1 MYYDDSQKWSR
12 NGSFNSN
19 CRSMNSSYG
28 SGDINSLMELT
39 DEHVLHL
46 LDQAIDHHDN
56 YNSMS
61 ARRYLPQIPSQ
72 SAAMST
78 NDQSQL
84 SSHSAIEDLFQ
95 IFENNTEFITRGKR
109 LLNKKRKLE
118 QLRAQLNLPED
129 LTNEDTIKLLQ
140 LRERLKAKRRL
151 PNVFLEPEKPPSVN
165 KELTTINR
173 KSSVSMP
180 DLTPTALADTTNQS
194 SLFDLNA
201 SLNSSVYRKRR
212 RKLLFRKQVGPEFV
226 IQSDSKAEKIIVPS
240 RNPFECICQVVVL
253 LPNNNR
259 VQVCCKSDATVR
271 IIYETIVTYV
281 DLIEHD
287 LFGLIILIDG
297 EYFFPAMDLKISKL
311 INDSKWK
318 TGQTTFVMQLK
329 IKYFVNDIALL
340 RHFLTQHFFY
350 LQFRQMILAD
360 TFQTTNEQKLSFATL
375 AYQAEYGDSNDNN
388 KLSTDFIVEH
398 YASNDLINQY
408 GIPNLRQ
415 EIIKRQ
421 HFYAELNDVQAEQS
435 FVENVMKLDNY
446 GYHMYKLYKDLKR
459 DDIYLVGIRLR
470 DISIWQL
477 KNRQRQ
483 TKLTYIW
490 DQIERIAYDKKSFS
504 IILKR
509 QINEGKIKYLTNN
522 SKKGKH
528 LFNLCYD
535 TYTYTKSILLRHNSR
550 YSLLNEP
557 IGEID
562 FVRNGSDA
570 ESVDQNPDQNR
581 SQSHENLSTL
591 GKNTSTN
598 SPSIII
604 YEVDLYKD
612 SNNSLGMSLMGDL
625 ASGIFIKSVH
635 PIDGSAARS
644 GKIQTGDRLLS
655 YNGKN
660 VNNMTVQAVAE
671 ALSLSPNPCRLKLSR
686 HEIPTLNR
694 RDYLQRPMSVD
705 ADSFLQ
711 QQKHN
716 KNSSNTLTTWSHE
729 NFSNVIPSKR
739 VLSNE
744 SILTQASDLST
755 AHDIKSA
762 VFPVTIDKSG
772 HNSLGFLVVGGLDSE
787 IEDHG
792 IYVKSITPGGA
803 AAKSKLLME
812 GDKILE
818 VNGASLARVTHS
830 EAVELFRRATGPK
843 CHLLVQRL
851 IFPNNL
857 RSSSRNKIYPFARSE
872 NTFEVFLN
880 RGPNGL
886 GLSLSGGVA
895 ESRPVEIIDIYPNQ
909 PAALSGQL
917 NIGDIVLS
925 INDVSMH
932 NRNVRDVPP
941 IIAESSANVKL
952 VVCRPDRREY
962 QAYLDRQTNSLSQS
976 GRQTM
981 PGLMYN
987 DQTRSPKDPLRDLPP
1002 KSPGS
1007 RRVMPKVPTK
1017 VKRGEVFAVIMN
1029 KEKDSGFG
1037 FTLSAGST
1045 SIGYPHIRSVLREP
1059 ALSAGLKHWD
1069 RILAINDADCQ
1080 TIPHRDLVA
1089 RLRYAPTGPV
1099 HFIIYRPRI
1108 DEIVHAKER
1117 SRQLQ
1122 NTSYASIS
1130 VGDQSATSISAPPS
1144 PVMPIKSSKSELFN
1158 KPVQYEKIEISLPKA
1173 SQGTYGIGLSQID
1186 PQQTLGGIF
1195 ICALQ
1200 PNGIAEK
1207 DGRLKIDDRLLYIND
1222 QNTDQM
1228 TYREVVEALKE
1239 TTKKGVNLIIARPI
1253 TDASTSNKPNI
1264 ISDIEIS
1271 TTQDEI
1277 AMPVET
1283 SPAIA
1288 SSVIEKLIPREK
1300 PKLLPLI
1307 NTEKTQ
1313 TVAAATTL
1321 TPDSIDISTSS
1332 SSSTGAVVTSTA
1344 ALSSL
1349 PPGSALQ
1356 ALIGKKIKS
1365 VPSANFDT
1373 ITDKNQSTNE
1383 EKKDSPVS
1391 NTDIDEDTSDIK
1403 TPLMSPQSPIAPLPT
1418 ILELKVPPT
1427 HSKSLSTS
1435 QSNEIA
1441 KRKQYYEQA
1450 ASNETLILN
1459 AGVTE
1464 KIENLTTQ
1472 LIDKISTPAIN
1483 MDTTTLMDECREIDI
1498 KIDSDEYL
1506 EEFRALKT
1514 INEHEP
1520 IELTSIA
1527 MQPENKALNRFQNIV
1542 PYDFNRI
1549 ILSTKP
1555 DYINASHIA
1564 IPIGD
1569 KSMKYIICPPPV
1581 PENDFWQMIVEHRVQ
1596 SMIGIFNEQDL
1607 KKMKCPIYWPT
1618 TIKATM
1624 TLSPFLSLTL
1634 IKHRQFDGGIDIK
1647 EFRIRISEQSHH
1659 KHEHSVIFLAYTI
1672 WPMDDN
1678 MPHDTQ
1684 SFLSL
1689 IHLAHSY
1696 QTSDTPLLIH
1706 CNTGVGRTG
1715 CALLISLLLIKTIRG
1730 RTLDIYSMA
1739 KECRRQRCG
1748 IIQTEQQ
1755 YRFIYD
1761 CARDA
1766 LNMAIE
1772 HSIMQNAQ

>member
-1 MYYDDSQKWSR
+1 
-12 NGSFNSN
+12 
-19 CRSMNSSYG
+19 
-28 SGDINSLMELT
+28 
-39 DEHVLHL
+39 
-46 LDQAIDHHDN
+46 
-56 YNSMS
+56 MS

-459 DDIYLVGIRLR
+459 DDIYLVG
-470 DISIWQL
+470 
-477 KNRQRQ
+477 
-483 TKLTYIW
+483 
-490 DQIERIAYDKKSFS
+490 
-504 IILKR
+504 
-509 QINEGKIKYLTNN
+509 
-522 SKKGKH
+522 
-528 LFNLCYD
+528 
-535 TYTYTKSILLRHNSR
+535 
-550 YSLLNEP
+550 
-557 IGEID
+557 
-562 FVRNGSDA
+562 
-570 ESVDQNPDQNR
+570 
-581 SQSHENLSTL
+581 
-591 GKNTSTN
+591 
-598 SPSIII
+598 
-604 YEVDLYKD
+604 
-612 SNNSLGMSLMGDL
+612 
-625 ASGIFIKSVH
+625 
-635 PIDGSAARS
+635 
-644 GKIQTGDRLLS
+644 
-655 YNGKN
+655 
-660 VNNMTVQAVAE
+660 
-671 ALSLSPNPCRLKLSR
+671 
-686 HEIPTLNR
+686 
-694 RDYLQRPMSVD
+694 
-705 ADSFLQ
+705 
-711 QQKHN
+711 
-716 KNSSNTLTTWSHE
+716 
-729 NFSNVIPSKR
+729 
-739 VLSNE
+739 
-744 SILTQASDLST
+744 
-755 AHDIKSA
+755 
-762 VFPVTIDKSG
+762 
-772 HNSLGFLVVGGLDSE
+772 
-787 IEDHG
+787 
-792 IYVKSITPGGA
+792 
-803 AAKSKLLME
+803 
-812 GDKILE
+812 
-818 VNGASLARVTHS
+818 
-830 EAVELFRRATGPK
+830 
-843 CHLLVQRL
+843 
-851 IFPNNL
+851 
-857 RSSSRNKIYPFARSE
+857 
-872 NTFEVFLN
+872 
-880 RGPNGL
+880 
-886 GLSLSGGVA
+886 LSLSGGVA

-932 NRNVRDVPP
+932 NRNVRDVPS

-962 QAYLDRQTNSLSQS
+962 QAYLDRQMNSLSQS
-976 GRQTM
+976 GRSTM
-981 PGLMYN
+981 PGFMYN

-1581 PENDFWQMIVEHRVQ
+1581 PESINDFWQMIVEHRVQ

>member
-1 MYYDDSQKWSR
+1 
-12 NGSFNSN
+12 
-19 CRSMNSSYG
+19 
-28 SGDINSLMELT
+28 
-39 DEHVLHL
+39 H
-46 LDQAIDHHDN
+46 
-56 YNSMS
+56 
-61 ARRYLPQIPSQ
+61 
-72 SAAMST
+72 
-78 NDQSQL
+78 
-84 SSHSAIEDLFQ
+84 
-95 IFENNTEFITRGKR
+95 
-109 LLNKKRKLE
+109 
-118 QLRAQLNLPED
+118 
-129 LTNEDTIKLLQ
+129 
-140 LRERLKAKRRL
+140 
-151 PNVFLEPEKPPSVN
+151 
-165 KELTTINR
+165 
-173 KSSVSMP
+173 
-180 DLTPTALADTTNQS
+180 
-194 SLFDLNA
+194 
-201 SLNSSVYRKRR
+201 
-212 RKLLFRKQVGPEFV
+212 
-226 IQSDSKAEKIIVPS
+226 
-240 RNPFECICQVVVL
+240 
-253 LPNNNR
+253 
-259 VQVCCKSDATVR
+259 
-271 IIYETIVTYV
+271 
-281 DLIEHD
+281 
-287 LFGLIILIDG
+287 
-297 EYFFPAMDLKISKL
+297 
-311 INDSKWK
+311 
-318 TGQTTFVMQLK
+318 TTFVMQLK

-360 TFQTTNEQKLSFATL
+360 SFQTSTEQKLSFSAL
-375 AYQAEYGDSNDNN
+375 AYQAEYGDSIDKE
-388 KLSTDFIVEH
+388 KLSTDFVVEH

-415 EIIKRQ
+415 EIIKRRY
-421 HFYAELNDVQAEQS
+421 FYAELNDVQAEQL
-435 FVENVMKLDNY
+435 FIENVMKLENY
-446 GYHMYKLYKDLKR
+446 GYHTYKLYKDLKR

-483 TKLTYIW
+483 TKSTYIW

-509 QINEGKIKYLTNN
+509 QINEEKIKYLTNN
-522 SKKGKH
+522 SKKGKY

-535 TYTYTKSILLRHNSR
+535 TYTYTKSLLLRHNSR

-570 ESVDQNPDQNR
+570 ESVDQNPDHSR

-591 GKNTSTN
+591 GKNTTIN
-598 SPSIII
+598 SPSIIV

-612 SNNSLGMSLMGDL
+612 SNNSFGMSLMGDL
-625 ASGIFIKSVH
+625 ASGIFIKSIQ

-660 VNNMTVQAVAE
+660 VNSMTVQEVAE

-686 HEIPTLNR
+686 HQIPTINR

-716 KNSSNTLTTWSHE
+716 KHLSNTLPTTSSHE
-729 NFSNVIPSKR
+729 NFSNFLSSKR
-739 VLSNE
+739 GLSNE

-755 AHDIKSA
+755 THDIKSA

-803 AAKSKLLME
+803 ASKSKLLIE

-818 VNGASLARVTHS
+818 VNGASLARVTHA

-851 IFPNNL
+851 IFPHNL
-857 RSSSRNKIYPFARSE
+857 RLSSTNKMYPFARSE
-872 NTFEVFLN
+872 NTFEVYLN
-880 RGPNGL
+880 RGPTGL

-895 ESRPVEIIDIYPNQ
+895 ENRPVEIIDIYPNQ

-925 INDVSMH
+925 INDVTMH
-932 NRNVRDVPP
+932 NRNVRDIPP
-941 IIAESSANVKL
+941 IIAESPDNVKL
-952 VVCRPDRREY
+952 VVCRPDRQEY
-962 QAYLDRQTNSLSQS
+962 QAYMDHQMNSLNQS
-976 GRQTM
+976 GRQTI
-981 PGLMYN
+981 PGSMN
-987 DQTRSPKDPLRDLPP
+987 NEQTRLPNEPLRDLPP

-1017 VKRGEVFAVIMN
+1017 IKRGEVFAVIMN

-1069 RILAINDADCQ
+1069 RILAINDSDCQ
-1080 TIPHRDLVA
+1080 TITHRDLVA
-1089 RLRYAPTGPV
+1089 HLRYAPTGPV

-1108 DEIVHAKER
+1108 DEIVHAKEK

-1122 NTSYASIS
+1122 NTSYTSIS
-1130 VGDQSATSISAPPS
+1130 VGDQSVTSISAPPS
-1144 PVMPIKSSKSELFN
+1144 PVMPIKSNKSELFN
-1158 KPVQYEKIEISLPKA
+1158 QPVQYEKIEISLPKA

-1186 PQQTLGGIF
+1186 PEQLFGGIF

-1200 PNGIAEK
+1200 PNGIAAK
-1207 DGRLKIDDRLLYIND
+1207 DGRLQIDDQLLYINER
-1222 QNTDQM
+1222 NINQM
-1228 TYREVVEALKE
+1228 TYREVVETLKA

-1253 TDASTSNKPNI
+1253 VDSSTSNKANI
-1264 ISDIEIS
+1264 ISNKEIS
-1271 TTQDEI
+1271 MIHD
-1277 AMPVET
+1277 ET
-1283 SPAIA
+1283 SIPTATSSAIA

-1300 PKLLPLI
+1300 PKLLPLT
-1307 NTEKTQ
+1307 NTEKPQ
-1313 TVAAATTL
+1313 APAATT
-1321 TPDSIDISTSS
+1321 TTFAPDSIDISTSS
-1332 SSSTGAVVTSTA
+1332 SSTTGAVVASVDA
-1344 ALSSL
+1344 PSSL
-1349 PPGSALQ
+1349 PPNSALQ
-1356 ALIGKKIKS
+1356 ALIGKK
-1365 VPSANFDT
+1365 VQPLP
-1373 ITDKNQSTNE
+1373 STNFE
-1383 EKKDSPVS
+1383 TIADENQLTNDKKKDSPVS
-1391 NTDIDEDTSDIK
+1391 YTDIDEDTSDIT
-1403 TPLMSPQSPIAPLPT
+1403 TPLMSPQSPVAPLPT
-1418 ILELKVPPT
+1418 VLELKLPPT
-1427 HSKSLSTS
+1427 NSKSLSTS

-1441 KRKQYYEQA
+1441 KRKQYYQQA

-1459 AGVTE
+1459 AGVAE
-1464 KIENLTTQ
+1464 KIEDLTMQ
-1472 LIDKISTPAIN
+1472 LIDKISTPAIT
-1483 MDTTTLMDECREIDI
+1483 MDTTTLMDEYREIDM
-1498 KIDSDEYL
+1498 KIDADEYL

-1527 MQPENKALNRFQNIV
+1527 MQPENKTLNRFQNIV

-1564 IPIGD
+1564 IPFGD
-1569 KSMKYIICPPPV
+1569 KSMKYIISPPPV
-1581 PENDFWQMIVEHRVQ
+1581 PDSINDFWQMIVEQRVK
-1596 SMIGIFNEQDL
+1596 SIIGIFNEQDL
-1607 KKMKCPIYWPT
+1607 KKMKCPAYWPT
-1618 TIKATM
+1618 TMKATM

-1634 IKHRQFDGGIDIK
+1634 IKHRQFNGGIDIK
-1647 EFRIRISEQSHH
+1647 EFRIRTNEQSHE
-1659 KHEHSVIFLAYTI
+1659 KHEHSVIFLTYTK

-1678 MPHDTQ
+1678 IPHDTQ

-1715 CALLISLLLIKTIRG
+1715 CTLLISLLLIRIIRG
-1730 RTLDIYSMA
+1730 ITVDIYPMA

-1748 IIQTEQQ
+1748 LIQTEQQ

-1772 HSIMQNAQ
+1772 HSIMQSAQ